1 MAWVFTYEVLAI
13 EFSFS
18 VESTGV
24 IFALVE
30 FIGGL
35 MNLVG
40 KPLIEEVGKSGP
52 DVYYYTMLASSIGLI
67 SVNFIQLPLTF
78 GYGKCLVRLVTNLSN
93 F

>member
-40 KPLIEEVGKSGP
+40 KPLIEEVGKSGQ
-52 DVYYYTMLASSIGLI
+52 DIYYYTMLASAIGLI
-67 SVNFIQLPLTF
+67 SVNFIQVPLTF
-78 GYGKCLVRLVTNLSN
+78 GLGKCLVRLVTNLSN
-93 F
+93 L

>member
-13 EFSFS
+13 EFSFP

-24 IFALVE
+24 IFAIVE

-40 KPLIEEVGKSGP
+40 KPLIDEVGRSGP
-52 DVYYYTMLASSIGLI
+52 KVYYITMLASVVGLI
-67 SVNFIQLPLTF
+67 AVNLIQIPLTF
-78 GYGKCLVRLVTNLSN
+78 GYGGCLRR
-93 F
+93 